1 MRPDPPAAAGVK
13 SARMSVFPN
22 PTARTNPVGETV
34 ATSVEQVHGTVAHCA
49 IDVTSLVDQSVIVA
63 MAVSWLV
70 CPIAVRFALPPI
82 LRSGM
87 MVLEGPV
94 GEHAVIHP
102 NARLSN
108 VSAANRS
115 NRDFI
120 FIPCRSED
128 LYFGKRAAA
137 DTGQCLRYSFT
148 VAPLTSTPDPA
159 FHEFRDR
166 NAEGAEVQ

>member
-1 MRPDPPAAAGVK
+1 MPSGSTVMVTGADPIVRPPAGVK
-13 SARMSVFPN
+13 TARMSVLPN
-22 PTARTNPVGETV
+22 PTALTNPVGETV
-34 ATSVEQVHGTVAHCA
+34 ATSVEQGLHGRVDHCA
-49 IDVTSLVDQSVIVA
+49 IDVTSLVDPSAIVA

-70 CPIAVRFALPPI
+70 CPIAVRFALPSI

-87 MVLEGPV
+87 VVLEGWV
-94 GEHAVIHP
+94 GELHAAIHP

-128 LYFGKRAAA
+128 L
-137 DTGQCLRYSFT
+137 
-148 VAPLTSTPDPA
+148 
-159 FHEFRDR
+159 
-166 NAEGAEVQ
+166 